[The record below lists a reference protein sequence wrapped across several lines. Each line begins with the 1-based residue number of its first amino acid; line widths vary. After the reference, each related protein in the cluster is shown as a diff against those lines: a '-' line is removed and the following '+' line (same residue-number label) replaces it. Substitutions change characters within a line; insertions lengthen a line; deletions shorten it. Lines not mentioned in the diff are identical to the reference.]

1 MHDDL
6 IVRRASETDIPSMVT
21 LSESVTSEQLA
32 WLHDQAAPDVSF
44 RELFGEVSR
53 RANSI
58 VLVAEHRGQIIAELD
73 CLARGP
79 NHSEFV
85 ITVKHEHRQAGVG
98 SALLGALLEW
108 AESQHNLGRLQAKV
122 LEPNV
127 GSRRL
132 LEGFGF
138 SKLPRQPHVS
148 TIRGVKMPEFLYH
161 RDFERA

>member
-6 IVRRASETDIPSMVT
+6 IVRRATETDIPGMVA

-32 WLHDQAAPDVSF
+32 WLHDQAVPEASF
-44 RELFGEVSR
+44 RELFAGVSHR
-53 RANSI
+53 PNSI

-85 ITVKHEHRQAGVG
+85 ITVNRGHRQAGVG

-108 AESQHNLGRLQAKV
+108 AESQHNLCRLQAKV

-127 GSRRL
+127 GSKRL

-138 SKLPRQPHVS
+138 SKLSRQPHVS

-161 RDFERA
+161 RDFESA